1 MSDNPDFNLQPLNGG
16 SAGAGAAEGGRGG
29 FVALAV
35 IAAAFGAGA
44 AILLA
49 PDEGAQTRRR
59 VARGLRS
66 IGGEAAGSLA
76 QVQREIRR
84 RRDQSRR
91 EKRVFALAGLLVGA
105 GITALLT
112 PESGTTTRRKL
123 GGTFNRI
130 KVGTVD
136 RIERLRQR
144 TESVEEPAAEDR
156 PVRSVQE
163 LGRDPNSVF

>member
-1 MSDNPDFNLQPLNGG
+1 MSDERSYPLQPLNGDSG
-16 SAGAGAAEGGRGG
+16 SGRGG

-35 IAAAFGAGA
+35 IAAALGAAA

-49 PDEGAQTRRR
+49 PDEGARTRRR
-59 VARGLRS
+59 VGQGLRN
-66 IGGEAAGSLA
+66 IGGEAASTIA
-76 QVQREIRR
+76 QLQRDLGRR
-84 RRDQSRR
+84 RAQTRR
-91 EKRVFALAGLLVGA
+91 EKRVVALAGLFIGA

-112 PESGTTTRRKL
+112 PESGTATRRRL
-123 GGTFNRI
+123 GGTFSRI

-144 TESVEEPAAEDR
+144 GQQEPGAAGESR

>member
-1 MSDNPDFNLQPLNGG
+1 MSDNADFNLQPLNGG
-16 SAGAGAAEGGRGG
+16 GAGAAKGGRGG
-29 FVALAV
+29 FVALAI

-49 PDEGAQTRRR
+49 PEEGAQTRRR

-66 IGGEAAGSLA
+66 IGGEAAGSIA

-105 GITALLT
+105 GVTALLT
-112 PESGTTTRRKL
+112 PDSGTTTRRKL

-144 TESVEEPAAEDR
+144 PEPAEEPGGEAR

>member
-1 MSDNPDFNLQPLNGG
+1 MSERGDYTLQPLDG
-16 SAGAGAAEGGRGG
+16 SEADRGG

-35 IAAAFGAGA
+35 IAAALGAGA

-49 PDEGAQTRRR
+49 PDEGARTRRR
-59 VARGLRS
+59 VTEGLRS
-66 IGGEAAGSLA
+66 IGGEAASTIA
-76 QVQREIRR
+76 QLQRDLRR

-91 EKRVFALAGLLVGA
+91 EKRVIALAGLLVGA
-105 GITALLT
+105 GLTALLT
-112 PESGTTTRRKL
+112 PESGTATRRRL
-123 GGTFNRI
+123 GGTLNRI

-144 TESVEEPAAEDR
+144 SEGSEQAESG

-163 LGRDPNSVF
+163 LGSDPNSVSEAR